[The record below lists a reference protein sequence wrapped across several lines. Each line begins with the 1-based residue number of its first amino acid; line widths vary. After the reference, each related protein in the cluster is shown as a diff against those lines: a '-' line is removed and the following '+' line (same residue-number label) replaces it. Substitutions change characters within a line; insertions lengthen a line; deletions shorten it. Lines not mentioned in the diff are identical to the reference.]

1 VLIGE
6 ALPPA
11 AHSTADILVG
21 IASGLFA
28 FKLSQ
33 DKNLAATPERRL
45 VPLIQRTLDAR
56 RNMGSDG
63 ASLGAADPNGAAS
76 DADAKVLAD
85 LSKLLSE
92 GTNGS
97 KQ

>member
-1 VLIGE
+1 
-6 ALPPA
+6 
-11 AHSTADILVG
+11 
-21 IASGLFA
+21 
-28 FKLSQ
+28 
-33 DKNLAATPERRL
+33 
-45 VPLIQRTLDAR
+45 
-56 RNMGSDG
+56 MGSDG